1 MAIWGKETERE
12 RGRATQLKDDASKV
26 HFLIFPVKLIAQSGQ
41 SVKGGER
48 GRGERERSLGGRG

>member
-41 SVKGGER
+41 SVRGGR
-48 GRGERERSLGGRG
+48 GGGERERGP